1 MEELNLSNEE
11 AYDLIKILKIIFK
24 KYNIDLR
31 PGNKGIINLKA
42 SNGEWEFIL
51 DYFTSS
57 HRADKI
63 SIHLREKE
71 NNLTLLRVNIDPNG
85 FHNNANDKIYGNRI
99 LIFSSD
105 EWLEKNDGATYVKA
119 FALPPEFSNPKDIE
133 QVFLDFLLYINVKKE
148 NKISFPTL
156 I

>member
-11 AYDLIKILKIIFK
+11 AYSLIKILKVFLK

-31 PGNKGIINLKA
+31 PGNKGILNLQS
-42 SNGEWEFIL
+42 SNGEWEFLL
-51 DYFTSS
+51 DYFTPS
-57 HRADKI
+57 HRDDKI

-71 NNLTLLRVNIDPNG
+71 NNLSLLRVNIDPVG
-85 FHNNANDKIYGNRI
+85 FHNNANNKICGNRM

-105 EWLEKNDGATYVKA
+105 EWLEKNDGSTYVKA
-119 FALPPEFSNPKDIE
+119 FTLPSEFSNPDNIE

-148 NKISFPTL
+148 NKINFPSL
-156 I
+156 F